1 MSGRDLGFGNK
12 SRNQS
17 RTDVAETLPED
28 RGPLIPQRQ
37 QGQREPPQESKKHAG
52 GLNLLMKGAF
62 RGCIRTQHDAALATL
77 SVNNPF
83 T

>member
-17 RTDVAETLPED
+17 RTDIAETLPED

-37 QGQREPPQESKKHAG
+37 QGQREPPQESKHAG
-52 GLNLLMKGAF
+52 GSNLLMKGAF

-77 SVNNPF
+77 SVNNHF